1 MKAKEIR
8 ELTNAEIAARIK
20 EDQEMLLKLNFNHAI
35 SEIESPAKIQMTKR
49 VIARMRTIIRERELA
64 ESLNNN

>member
-1 MKAKEIR
+1 MKAKDIR

-20 EDQEMLLKLNFNHAI
+20 EDEEMLLRLNFNHAI
-35 SEIESPAKIQMTKR
+35 SEIESPAKIQMMKR

-64 ESLNNN
+64 QNLNNN